1 MRQTMKT
8 PARYCLPT
16 GPASKYNFTAH
27 DCALFRVPS
36 RAELAPLQSAIKCT
50 ARGLFGA
57 SAFELATKRGTLRAF
72 SVCVE
77 CGPVR
82 GWGRWPGAD
91 HWEVT
96 RDGAL
101 VFRTQ
106 NYAFLLRYFLRA
118 LSA

>member
-1 MRQTMKT
+1 MKT

-27 DCALFRVPS
+27 DCALFRAPS

-57 SAFELATKRGTLRAF
+57 SAFELATKRGKLAA
-72 SVCVE
+72 E
-77 CGPVR
+77 HIAPDCGPVR

-118 LSA
+118 LCT